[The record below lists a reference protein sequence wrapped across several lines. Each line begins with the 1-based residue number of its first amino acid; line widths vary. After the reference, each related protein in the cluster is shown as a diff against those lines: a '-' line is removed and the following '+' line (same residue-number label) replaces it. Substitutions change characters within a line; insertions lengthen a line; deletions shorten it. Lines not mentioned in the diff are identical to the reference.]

1 MCLLLFFEK
10 TLAGKEELQ
19 RAGQNVYLL
28 IRIVQSSFHFM
39 KRFLLPE
46 KTGKGS
52 EKEEKKYEQN

>member
-19 RAGQNVYLL
+19 RAGQKVYLL

>member
-19 RAGQNVYLL
+19 RAGQKVYLL

-52 EKEEKKYEQN
+52 EKEEKI